1 MNCIKK
7 IYEVSFHKLLI
18 EALLIFLLLINASG
32 VLAQTAKAEN
42 ILVAYKNS
50 KLDAVKLKLLLQLDS
65 IYLYQMPDMPKILDS
80 ALLLAQQARQ
90 MSVLLHFQADYDDA
104 TFLVANAYA
113 EKKQMHSALA
123 IANQTSGVLK
133 VHILIMLGER
143 YLFRPGELKQN
154 SDSAYSFIIQAEKLS
169 DSLQNQDCLYK
180 SLCLKGKYYFITG
193 KIAEG
198 RKCFLQIIEGYQKSG
213 NKLKE
218 ADWWAELGRYM
229 PHTESSYNEVI
240 SHFKNALFIY
250 KALGKQKQVADAL
263 ENLSYLHKLHPENLI
278 LAETELQE
286 AITIKQ
292 SLGLEMYKVYSELA
306 AINILKGNNNVS
318 LFYALAAVKNMDSL
332 HEEEYSGG
340 IVYSQ
345 LGMSY
350 KAVGDVDNSLFY
362 FQKALK
368 CLVDY
373 RTEYLFPICG
383 EITQALLKKNKPKE
397 ALDFLQTFVR
407 ENPPPRYIDKEIVES
422 SLGDC
427 YFALEKLKAAETS
440 YKQMI
445 VLDSLAQL
453 QMKQQV
459 VGERSNTITG
469 SEAYYSMGRFYVNIK
484 QYALAKSYLLKA
496 LSFKR
501 LAASPVRQMD
511 IHQLLFKMDSAQNN
525 YVSAIQHLQ
534 TQQRLRDSLFTD
546 RKSKQIAELQIQY
559 EMQKK
564 EKILQ
569 LAHSQEQVKDKELQR
584 TVQAR
589 NFTYIIVAVL
599 LVLMIVGYSRYVLK
613 QKNNHQLMAQQEIIN
628 RKNTELQNLL
638 SDKDKLISEKDTLL
652 EEKGW
657 LLKEVHHRVKNN
669 LQIMTSL
676 LNTQAKYLN
685 NEDAIKAI
693 EESRHRMHAMSLIH
707 QKLYQPENTTSV
719 NIQTYITELSD
730 YLKTSFNAG
739 KEINFLI
746 NVDEILL
753 DISQAIPIGLILNE
767 VITNAIKYAF
777 KGREAGGVYINMH
790 NIQDN
795 KILLGIKDNGIGLPG
810 NFDLK
815 DSTSMGM
822 RLIYGLAKQIN
833 GKLNFENKDG
843 VCVQVEFINDTKLTS
858 IGIE

>member
-1 MNCIKK
+1 MKYLRKQLTEKNSLLEEKEWLVKEIHHRVKNNLQIVISLLSTQSKYLDNEEAVAAISESRHRMQAMSLIHQKLYQSENTTSVNMQTYITELSDYLKTSFNNGKEINFLSNVDEILLDISQAIPIGLILNEVITNAIKYAFEGREAGNIQIKMLCIDGSKILLEIKDNGVGLPDDFNIQISDSMGMRLMKGLVKQINGNLFIANDSGVKLVIDFKAENTLKNLTDYSLVNYIKK
-7 IYEVSFHKLLI
+7 IYGVSFHKLLI
-18 EALLIFLLLINASG
+18 KALLIFLLLINATG
-32 VLAQTAKAEN
+32 AFAQTVKAEN
-42 ILVAYKNS
+42 ILAAYKNS
-50 KLDAVKLKLLLQLDS
+50 KSDAVKIKLLLQLDS
-65 IYLYQMPDMPKILDS
+65 IYLYQMPDVPKILDS
-80 ALLLAQQARQ
+80 ALLMAQQARQ
-90 MSVLLHFQADYDDA
+90 MSVLLHFQADYNDA

-113 EKKQMHSALA
+113 EKKEMHSALA

-169 DSLQNQDCLYK
+169 DSLQNQDWLCQ
-180 SLCLKGKYYFITG
+180 SLCLKGKYYFTTG
-193 KIAEG
+193 KIEEG

-250 KALGKQKQVADAL
+250 KTLGKKKKVADAL
-263 ENLSYLHKLHPENLI
+263 ENLSYLHKLHPDNLI

-286 AITIKQ
+286 AIIIMQ
-292 SLGLEMYKVYSELA
+292 SLGLAIYTDYSELA
-306 AINILKGNNNVS
+306 AINTLKGNNNVS

-340 IVYSQ
+340 MVYSQ

-368 CLVDY
+368 YLVAY
-373 RTEYLFPICG
+373 RIEYLFPICG

-397 ALDFLQTFVR
+397 ALDFLQKFVW
-407 ENPPPRYIDKEIVES
+407 ENPPSRYIDKEIVEA

-427 YFALEKLKAAETS
+427 YFALQNLKAAETS

-469 SEAYYSMGRFYVNIK
+469 SEAYYSIGKFYVDIK

-501 LAASPVRQMD
+501 LAASPTRQMD
-511 IHQLLFKMDSAQNN
+511 IHQLLFKTDSAQNN

-564 EKILQ
+564 EKD
-569 LAHSQEQVKDKELQR
+569 LAACTFS
-584 TVQAR
+584 
-589 NFTYIIVAVL
+589 
-599 LVLMIVGYSRYVLK
+599 G
-613 QKNNHQLMAQQEIIN
+613 
-628 RKNTELQNLL
+628 
-638 SDKDKLISEKDTLL
+638 
-652 EEKGW
+652 
-657 LLKEVHHRVKNN
+657 
-669 LQIMTSL
+669 
-676 LNTQAKYLN
+676 
-685 NEDAIKAI
+685 
-693 EESRHRMHAMSLIH
+693 
-707 QKLYQPENTTSV
+707 
-719 NIQTYITELSD
+719 
-730 YLKTSFNAG
+730 AG
-739 KEINFLI
+739 K
-746 NVDEILL
+746 
-753 DISQAIPIGLILNE
+753 
-767 VITNAIKYAF
+767 
-777 KGREAGGVYINMH
+777 R
-790 NIQDN
+790 
-795 KILLGIKDNGIGLPG
+795 
-810 NFDLK
+810 
-815 DSTSMGM
+815 
-822 RLIYGLAKQIN
+822 
-833 GKLNFENKDG
+833 
-843 VCVQVEFINDTKLTS
+843 
-858 IGIE
+858 